1 MTFAQPSYWRN
12 NCYTRPYPSERGL
25 APHGPYTSPSCKA
38 PLPQK
43 LSTLILEEQKL
54 SKRAATCKTH
64 SPEECSI
71 SHFVSHLVSQFAS
84 QLDSHFVSHF
94 ISHCISHFVS
104 HLVSHFVSRFDSRFV
119 SRFFNT
125 LFHRLFHT
133 LFHTWF
139 HTLIHSL

>member
-104 HLVSHFVSRFDSRFV
+104 HLVSHFDFI
-119 SRFFNT
+119 
-125 LFHRLFHT
+125 
-133 LFHTWF
+133 WF
-139 HTLIHSL
+139 HLISLDFNFISVYFI